1 MKELENINH
10 KQFYNSAAKEEA
22 EAENELLETQSI
34 KYMTMD
40 IIKSSWNNLHQY
52 PVNRIDPHALKKKY
66 VLD

>member
-1 MKELENINH
+1 MTEIVEIMKELENINH

-40 IIKSSWNNLHQY
+40 IIKSS
-52 PVNRIDPHALKKKY
+52 
-66 VLD
+66 